1 MEHIEQRLQIYPL
14 YGSKINNLFT
24 GMENANIVHGKCM
37 MRKIGKSVCWK
48 YQMFKEIILN
58 VATLYVANEEAFEKF
73 QFITGS
79 GQIL

>member
-1 MEHIEQRLQIYPL
+1 ML
-14 YGSKINNLFT
+14 K
-24 GMENANIVHGKCM
+24 K
-37 MRKIGKSVCWK
+37 
-48 YQMFKEIILN
+48 IILN